1 MMVCNSTK
9 KSTHMG
15 HIFYTPLRAPQRVS
29 RDFPFVNHCGL
40 SPIKIDPHG
49 VLFPICTPLRAPIF
63 SFDAVDSEKSLAT
76 LFLEKLA
83 LSPEQPNRTFSFHKS
98 IRDGYR
104 NETGH
109 TFDIK
114 EYIKMKSTAIKQK
127 QTKFQSISTLP

>member
-1 MMVCNSTK
+1 
-9 KSTHMG
+9 MG
-15 HIFYTPLRAPQRVS
+15 A
-29 RDFPFVNHCGL
+29 
-40 SPIKIDPHG
+40 
-49 VLFPICTPLRAPIF
+49 LFPICPPLRAPIF
-63 SFDAVDSEKSLAT
+63 SFDAVDSEKSFAPH
-76 LFLEKLA
+76 FFSKNMA